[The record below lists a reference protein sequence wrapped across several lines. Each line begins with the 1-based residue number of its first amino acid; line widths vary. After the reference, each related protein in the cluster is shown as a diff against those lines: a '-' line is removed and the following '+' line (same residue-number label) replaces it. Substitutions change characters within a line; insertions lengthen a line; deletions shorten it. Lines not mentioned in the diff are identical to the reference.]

1 MDLFYVEDGFRGV
14 ISLNPK
20 VNIIL
25 VVSSLPEL
33 LMGYDVDMKTG
44 DIGHIL

>member
-1 MDLFYVEDGFRGV
+1 MDLFYVEDGFRNI

-25 VVSSLPEL
+25 MVSDLPEL
-33 LMGYDVDMKTG
+33 LIKYNVSMKTG
-44 DIGHIL
+44 DIGYIL